1 MVTQVDSERLD
12 NKVVTAI
19 QQFKEKR
26 RRTGRVDAISNP
38 IQCILAGTVD
48 VWWLFDDGGLTLL
61 IPHIVM
67 VIITHFIS
75 GLAFYLAH
83 FILLIDETLKTN
95 ISSNLDAAEQD
106 NWLDDLPSALPDTEA
121 VQRLFAQSLCLGNA
135 GKFNFFICYSLFYWF
150 WGSGLKLHL
159 CIDRGFI
166 GEPTRGR
173 NSQADEDA

>member
-48 VWWLFDDGGLTLL
+48 VWWLFDDGGMTLL

-67 VIITHFIS
+67 VTITHFMS
-75 GLAFYLAH
+75 GLAFYLANDN
-83 FILLIDETLKTN
+83 IL
-95 ISSNLDAAEQD
+95 SC
-106 NWLDDLPSALPDTEA
+106 P
-121 VQRLFAQSLCLGNA
+121 
-135 GKFNFFICYSLFYWF
+135 
-150 WGSGLKLHL
+150 
-159 CIDRGFI
+159 
-166 GEPTRGR
+166 
-173 NSQADEDA
+173 

>member
-67 VIITHFIS
+67 VSVTHFIS
-75 GLAFYLAH
+75 ELAFHLAH
-83 FILLIDETLKTN
+83 YNIYLLPMIIGLVICLPPSQTRKRFRDCSLRVFALGMQA
-95 ISSNLDAAEQD
+95 SSTFYL
-106 NWLDDLPSALPDTEA
+106 
-121 VQRLFAQSLCLGNA
+121 LFAFLLVLGVRPEVASL
-135 GKFNFFICYSLFYWF
+135 Y
-150 WGSGLKLHL
+150 
-159 CIDRGFI
+159 
-166 GEPTRGR
+166 
-173 NSQADEDA
+173 